1 MKLDIIFGWH
11 LDGPSY
17 PEVSAVGRLT
27 VGPIGLI
34 SQLCLRLGIAVIL
47 PAYSVRIAEY
57 MSMMSQLDDGNRFY
71 SRSFETD
78 RWGAAK
84 MLLQM
89 RDELVG
95 SGWLIEHDNPSVVD
109 SMPKRLATF
118 EELERLRNKNILSTH
133 DLVNPIL
140 RRLNE
145 VQNVAIDKI
154 TLIDDLEELPPIWR
168 KLILLLEKKGVDIEV
183 SIDRDSQISGSA
195 AQPQSAVS
203 HEKVAEKNLG
213 SDVERLRSSVLF
225 QHAVELTGDSTFA
238 ILESDDEV
246 QAADYIGRLL
256 STIDDS
262 DSTVIIRGS
271 STAILDHFLKKQSLP
286 SLGGGSTSQLRGYL
300 QALPLALELLW
311 APFDPA
317 RMIEFLMV
325 PMGPIPRYIARRFIQ
340 ALRNQPG
347 IGGGAWQSA
356 WDETREDLLTRL
368 NRESELSAEIEAF
381 ENVLTEAPVK
391 PAEGAV
397 VEDFGRAAK
406 KGAVSPVVDIDIAEL
421 GDSLKETVVRSEGRV
436 ELDALVRSE
445 GSVEAIPLVKSEEV
459 GEADSLVNLDGFP
472 SLEALVESR
481 MQTLRDW
488 LEPPLFDTGDG
499 VPAKVLLSICDRFRK
514 HATMRLNTMPDSSGD
529 QLQVFAKMASCAEV
543 LSATITSTGAEKL
556 VRSQLLKIV
565 ESAIGDGYSPDE
577 AEASSWVPIDHPGQ
591 LLSSAHT
598 VIWWGFIEQQMK
610 VTMDPWTKEELV
622 YLAHQDVVL
631 EPSQKA
637 VIREAKSWRRPL
649 LVSPQRLILVKPR
662 TVAGRAAAAHPFF
675 HEISA
680 ALEGADPGVRNRIIK
695 QAHECYFEPKTEIL
709 NHVLVGQPVVR
720 RRLPGPRPQWRYRE
734 DLVVP
739 KHQTA
744 TSLERLLA
752 CPMSWLLKFQANLKY
767 GNLLSVVSGEQLAGV
782 LAHAVFAEIFS
793 TDVWTT
799 TVDTKARAEAEFDRL
814 CPRLAAP
821 LLQPGFS
828 LERQRLKKAIC
839 DGAGQLSDL
848 IREAGFSSIT
858 CESVRTAVF
867 DDIEIT
873 GRPDM
878 VLKHPDH
885 FDYVIDLKWSRST
898 IYRRR
903 EILEGR
909 AIQLAVYSTLERL
922 ESKAK
927 TDAGYFLIGQRQ
939 LLSASEQHPFPSH
952 SYVNGEPLDLTF
964 DRMIANARTH
974 LDYLRG
980 GIAYATGFAP
990 EVVIPYE
997 EVGVTII
1004 SDDEPEL
1011 RSSNIPDIT
1020 LTLEPPC
1027 RICEFGR
1034 LCGKKEYDA

>member
-1 MKLDIIFGWH
+1 MKLDILFGWH

-78 RWGAAK
+78 RWGTAK

-95 SGWLIEHDNPSVVD
+95 SGWLVESD
-109 SMPKRLATF
+109 SPGVKGTMPKRLATF
-118 EELERLRNKNILSTH
+118 EELECLRNKNILSTH

-154 TLIDDLEELPPIWR
+154 TLIDDLEALPPIWQ
-168 KLILLLEKKGVDIEV
+168 KLILLLEKKGVEIGLSLDTFGQNSGGVAQLHSEV
-183 SIDRDSQISGSA
+183 DYEKLSA
-195 AQPQSAVS
+195 DNS
-203 HEKVAEKNLG
+203 G

-286 SLGGGSTSQLRGYL
+286 SLGGGSISNLRGYL

-311 APFDPA
+311 APFDPT

-325 PMGPIPRYIARRFIQ
+325 PMGPIPRFIARRFIQ

-356 WDETREDLLTRL
+356 WDETREDLLATL
-368 NRESELSAEIEAF
+368 SRESEPSAEIEAF

-391 PAEGAV
+391 PAGGAV
-397 VEDFGRAAK
+397 IEDFGSAATEL
-406 KGAVSPVVDIDIAEL
+406 AVSSLGDHFIAES
-421 GDSLKETVVRSEGRV
+421 GNSVKEKVVRSEERV
-436 ELDALVRSE
+436 EADALPKSE
-445 GSVEAIPLVKSEEV
+445 GSAEADPLVKLE
-459 GEADSLVNLDGFP
+459 GLA
-472 SLEALVESR
+472 SLEALVEAR
-481 MQTLRDW
+481 IQTLRDW

-514 HATMRLNTMPDSSGD
+514 HATMRLNTMPESSGD
-529 QLQVFAKMASCAEV
+529 QLQVFAKMAYCAEV
-543 LSATITSTGAEKL
+543 LSATITSTGAQKI

-622 YLAHQDVVL
+622 YLARQDVVL

-637 VIREAKSWRRPL
+637 VIREARSWRRPL

-695 QAHECYFEPKTEIL
+695 QAHECYVEPKAEML

-720 RRLPGPRPQWRYRE
+720 RRLPGPRPQWNYRE

-793 TDVWTT
+793 TEVWTT

-898 IYRRR
+898 ISRRR

-927 TDAGYFLIGQRQ
+927 TEAGYFLIGQRQ

-964 DRMIANARTH
+964 DRMITNARAH